1 MIEHKYRS
9 GIADILGCDESRIF
23 LYWKGRVALY
33 AILKALQINEGD
45 EVIIPALTCVVVPNA
60 IIYAGLKPVYI
71 DVEEATFNMNTS
83 LIESSITKKTK
94 VIICQNTFGLS
105 SNIEQIL
112 LIARKYNL
120 LTVEDCTHGFGG
132 YYNGKPNGSYC
143 DAAFFSTQW
152 NKPFSTGIG
161 GFLVVNNDFLFSKVK
176 ELELNKTKPG
186 IGEIGILKFLMI
198 FRKYF
203 INKNTQA
210 ILVPF
215 YRFLSKYNFILGSN
229 QGDELNSTEMPKN
242 YFKDISKVQI
252 KEGIKGLNKLK
263 ELGFLRLKNATD
275 YTSYLKLNN
284 KNHVKENYFQNH
296 IFLKY
301 PLLVKDRDAFFE
313 SARKMRIALG
323 DWFISPLHPVEGEL
337 NKWFFDSSKY
347 PIASKLAKNL
357 INLPTDINN
366 NADVIRFL
374 NKNLNNIY

>member
-71 DVEEATFNMNTS
+71 DVEETTFNMNTS

-366 NADVIRFL
+366 NADVIGFL
-374 NKNLNNIY
+374 DKNLNNIY

>member
-71 DVEEATFNMNTS
+71 DVEETTFNMNTS

>member
-366 NADVIRFL
+366 NADVIGFL
-374 NKNLNNIY
+374 DKNLNNIY